1 MIIIERWWWCLV
13 KRVVMLVLVL
23 VDIIFNIY
31 CWSENVAPWCGRG
44 WLVTGEHSELSTVTA
59 EY

>member
-1 MIIIERWWWCLV
+1 
-13 KRVVMLVLVL
+13 MLVLVL

-31 CWSENVAPWCGRG
+31 CWSENVVPLCERG
-44 WLVTGEHSELSTVTA
+44 WRVTGEHSELSTVTA